1 MNEDKLWYNWRR
13 VYSDKGGYERRV
25 SLATMEE
32 YKKAALFCVKSPR
45 GPCSYEGYVYTGPL
59 HLPFR
64 PWRRVIFDEIQ
75 DLVAEGTESQK
86 NLLQLSRTAK
96 NVWLLSATP
105 FPHGNMSVYA
115 NHELLGFCRLK
126 MDVEV
131 DYELS
136 SSHPFEIIKRKL
148 YIRSPKHVA
157 DEAVVASQLVTNDTV
172 HVDATDL
179 ERKFFE
185 LEQNELISRDV
196 FGEEYNSLR
205 QMINHPEA
213 SKKLREQINGKDDD
227 YRGGKKGKAVQ
238 QMNRAVGRFATVNS
252 FAKRSLDTARARYRE
267 LEMTDIPNAQKDI
280 DLVRSSWYLALK
292 IRQVRSS
299 AIQANPFASRDESP
313 PLCLEVEEEKEI
325 HRYFCKCPSYESSSC
340 EADQKTSFQTMGRLN
355 TPPTSI
361 KGYKACQRVID
372 YFKNEV
378 KPGRKVLYQVNSRE
392 EEDYLEC
399 FIRRKE
405 SVYKSCLTNKEKLE
419 SEKVV
424 LQTRIEA
431 LEEAVKV
438 GNTTK
443 GMSEE
448 EELAA
453 RNGSKTAALIQFLE
467 KAQQRGEKT
476 LVFSYWHDVLAFVQR
491 SLRNNGLSSAYC
503 NGRTGNQM
511 AKTILSFTSGEVPI
525 LLLSAQVKAS
535 GANLQVATNV
545 VLLDPAGSSAEHG
558 ATLEQQAIGRA
569 VRMGQENAVKV
580 VRFCVKD
587 TIEPQLYNSIDLAGA
602 KLVTRNNDNSYM
614 CENAH
619 KSLDE
624 KVFKK
629 KKEDVDDDVC
639 IGESISAKE
648 RVARAKAQAM
658 AKGEIIV
665 IDDDSDDE
673 EEDRKPKALPTMP
686 LKAPTSNAPAK
697 VKAEP
702 SANGATAKRTNEEV
716 DETEAAEGPEKR
728 ARVDR
733 VSTESAVPATVPS
746 SDAVMQNAA
755 PTLSN
760 EDNRSSAVSSST
772 IADSDSVSALKN
784 VWAVAEEEYMK
795 ACNVEGV
802 GGHDRNWLD
811 MLIQLRAV
819 KEKSG
824 HAWVPGEHCRLGK
837 WCKYQ
842 RGLKRKN
849 SKGEKTTLTEGRIKL
864 LDDIGFP
871 WVHTNP
877 TPKKTIIPPAGV
889 QSVHNMLVESRV
901 VSPAEA
907 AESTSTQ
914 VSENAQLDHVVAA
927 EENSLRDLLIK
938 CDLERY
944 LPKFVASGI
953 SSAGQLREKLHDEK
967 FMEQFVKDAGLSAPQ
982 SIRLQIR
989 ASKQ

>member
-1 MNEDKLWYNWRR
+1 M
-13 VYSDKGGYERRV
+13 
-25 SLATMEE
+25 
-32 YKKAALFCVKSPR
+32 
-45 GPCSYEGYVYTGPL
+45 
-59 HLPFR
+59 
-64 PWRRVIFDEIQ
+64 
-75 DLVAEGTESQK
+75 
-86 NLLQLSRTAK
+86 
-96 NVWLLSATP
+96 
-105 FPHGNMSVYA
+105 YA

-405 SVYKSCLTNKEKLE
+405 SVYKSCTTSKEKLE

-453 RNGSKTAALIQFLE
+453 RNGSKTAALFNSWRRPN
-467 KAQQRGEKT
+467 RGERRLLC
-476 LVFSYWHDVLAFVQR
+476 LV
-491 SLRNNGLSSAYC
+491 
-503 NGRTGNQM
+503 TGM
-511 AKTILSFTSGEVPI
+511 MS
-525 LLLSAQVKAS
+525 LLLY
-535 GANLQVATNV
+535 
-545 VLLDPAGSSAEHG
+545 
-558 ATLEQQAIGRA
+558 R
-569 VRMGQENAVKV
+569 
-580 VRFCVKD
+580 
-587 TIEPQLYNSIDLAGA
+587 
-602 KLVTRNNDNSYM
+602 
-614 CENAH
+614 
-619 KSLDE
+619 
-624 KVFKK
+624 
-629 KKEDVDDDVC
+629 
-639 IGESISAKE
+639 
-648 RVARAKAQAM
+648 
-658 AKGEIIV
+658 
-665 IDDDSDDE
+665 
-673 EEDRKPKALPTMP
+673 
-686 LKAPTSNAPAK
+686 
-697 VKAEP
+697 
-702 SANGATAKRTNEEV
+702 EV
-716 DETEAAEGPEKR
+716 
-728 ARVDR
+728 
-733 VSTESAVPATVPS
+733 
-746 SDAVMQNAA
+746 
-755 PTLSN
+755 
-760 EDNRSSAVSSST
+760 
-772 IADSDSVSALKN
+772 
-784 VWAVAEEEYMK
+784 
-795 ACNVEGV
+795 
-802 GGHDRNWLD
+802 
-811 MLIQLRAV
+811 
-819 KEKSG
+819 
-824 HAWVPGEHCRLGK
+824 
-837 WCKYQ
+837 
-842 RGLKRKN
+842 
-849 SKGEKTTLTEGRIKL
+849 
-864 LDDIGFP
+864 
-871 WVHTNP
+871 
-877 TPKKTIIPPAGV
+877 
-889 QSVHNMLVESRV
+889 
-901 VSPAEA
+901 
-907 AESTSTQ
+907 
-914 VSENAQLDHVVAA
+914 
-927 EENSLRDLLIK
+927 
-938 CDLERY
+938 
-944 LPKFVASGI
+944 
-953 SSAGQLREKLHDEK
+953 
-967 FMEQFVKDAGLSAPQ
+967 
-982 SIRLQIR
+982 
-989 ASKQ
+989 